1 MEQIDLLYHHTTP
14 RKSVSYRAAMLE
26 QHVREKDLE
35 VSTTPGGGS
44 RGGGLEDD
52 NVDDKGHVLHS
63 ERV

>member
-1 MEQIDLLYHHTTP
+1 
-14 RKSVSYRAAMLE
+14 MLE